1 MVRVLSLF
9 VAKVMG
15 ATVSGIVHLVHVRVR
30 VSLGGNHK
38 NHSIPTTNII
48 LGGPTFQ
55 KHEILHSDRK
65 AVALLEEG

>member
-9 VAKVMG
+9 VAKMMG
-15 ATVSGIVHLVHVRVR
+15 ATVGGIVHFVHVRVR
-30 VSLGGNHK
+30 VSLGGNNK
-38 NHSIPTTNII
+38 NHSIPTTNI